1 MNQRTVRG
9 VLVSLAALAA
19 SIFPGTPA
27 QASSPMSLHCERGQA
42 TCTELQDSE
51 EAFGEGVYVGHDE
64 PSSLFYS
71 NVPGSGNR
79 MRYQLTLPTD
89 PAPRP
94 KDGRS
99 FNFQLHP
106 AFWFGM
112 ALCDTQ
118 SYPVAVSTC
127 EPDSDNNITP
137 LAKHPG
143 AAFMELQ
150 FYPPGWAPAP
160 LASSCDAHR
169 YCVAIASFS
178 LAQDP
183 INGTVLNDTCR
194 RVTGLEYA
202 NYAFLTK
209 NGHPHAPPNPVQSTV
224 GTFTPSPATDLFM
237 NPGDRLSI
245 TMHDTEHGLRI
256 DVGDMTT
263 HERGFMT
270 MSARNGFGMVKYAPN
285 PSTEC
290 TNIPFDFHPMYST
303 SSEQT
308 RVIWAAH
315 SYNIAFSDEIGH
327 FDYCTSVVADP
338 TNPPF
343 GMCSTTTGKE
353 GVAGDQEAA
362 EGAPS
367 RTNPSADD
375 NFCFTAAQSTLV
387 RIDGCQGTNSGFDG
401 VPYKRLWADGNPEH
415 AGAFFFTSPRT
426 GEDFETQYSRVAFE
440 ADLPRIEIAP
450 AFQKCNRTTGV
461 NCTLIPITDDGTP
474 ADFYPFYSI
483 GQRGGQCMWTLA
495 SDIPGFTSND
505 FGKNAQF
512 GSLLS
517 LEYLDAVAGHGAT
530 LHRFNDFRGVMSN
543 PCPAGHDEDQEGGGD
558 NG

>member
-1 MNQRTVRG
+1 MTKQTIKG
-9 VLVSLAALAA
+9 ALVSLAAVAA
-19 SIFPGTPA
+19 SISPGTPVH
-27 QASSPMSLHCERGQA
+27 ASSPMALHCERGQA
-42 TCTELQDSE
+42 TCTEVQDSE

-64 PSSLFYS
+64 PSNLFYS

-89 PAPRP
+89 PAPVP
-94 KDGRS
+94 KNGRS
-99 FNFQLHP
+99 FNAQLHP

-112 ALCDTQ
+112 AMCDTQ
-118 SYPVAVSTC
+118 SYPVQVSTC
-127 EPDSDNNITP
+127 EPDSDNNIQP

-160 LASSCDAHR
+160 LGSSCDAHR

-178 LAQDP
+178 LSEDP
-183 INGTVLNDTCR
+183 IAGTVLNNACSA
-194 RVTGLEYA
+194 VTGLEYA

-224 GTFTPSPATDLFM
+224 ATFTPNPATDLFM
-237 NPGDRLSI
+237 NPGDNVSV
-245 TMHDTEHGLRI
+245 TMRDTEHGLRI
-256 DVGDMTT
+256 NVRDRTT
-263 HERGFMT
+263 HEQGFMT
-270 MSARNGFGMVKYAPN
+270 MSAKNGFGMVKYAPA

-327 FDYCTSVVADP
+327 FDYCTSVAPD
-338 TNPPF
+338 TSNPPF
-343 GMCSTTTGKE
+343 GKCIGQE
-353 GVAGDQEAA
+353 GVVGDQEPA
-362 EGAPS
+362 EGPPTAA
-367 RTNPSADD
+367 NPQADD

-387 RIDGCQGTNSGFDG
+387 RFSGCQGTNTGFDG
-401 VPYKRLWADGNPEH
+401 VPYKRLWADGNPDH
-415 AGAFFFTSPRT
+415 AGAFFFTSPLT
-426 GEDFETQYSRVAFE
+426 GEEFDTQYSRTAFE

-450 AFQKCNRTTGV
+450 AFQNCNRTTGA
-461 NCTLIPITDDGTP
+461 NCTLIPVTDDGTP
-474 ADFYPFYSI
+474 ANFYPFYSI

-495 SDIPGFTSND
+495 SDIPGFTTND

-517 LEYLDAVAGHGAT
+517 LEYLRFGGGGST
-530 LHRFNDFRGVMSN
+530 LHRFNDFRGIISN
-543 PCPAGHDEDQEGGGD
+543 PCPAGNGDDQQGD
-558 NG
+558 NN

>member
-1 MNQRTVRG
+1 MKFHRVRAAMLTAG
-9 VLVSLAALAA
+9 ALAVA
-19 SIFPGTPA
+19 LVPSTPVVHA
-27 QASSPMSLHCERGQA
+27 AAHANLHCEKGTA
-42 TCTELQDSE
+42 ICAELQDSE

-64 PSSLFYS
+64 PSLLFYS

-79 MRYQLTLPTD
+79 MRAELTLPTD
-89 PAPRP
+89 PRPVP

-127 EPDSDNNITP
+127 APDSDSNIAT
-137 LAKHPG
+137 LQTHPG

-150 FYPPGWAPAP
+150 FYPPGWAAAP
-160 LASSCDAHR
+160 FGSSCDGRR

-178 LAQDP
+178 LAEDP
-183 INGTVLNDTCR
+183 INGTFLNDACASQ
-194 RVTGLEYA
+194 TGIEYA
-202 NYAFLTK
+202 NYAFLTR
-209 NGHPHAPPNPVQSTV
+209 NGHPHAVPNPVQSTLA
-224 GTFTPSPATDLFM
+224 TFTPNPATDLFM

-245 TMHDTEHGLRI
+245 SMRDTSHGLRI
-256 DVGDMTT
+256 DVTDHSSGG
-263 HERGFMT
+263 HGFMT
-270 MSARNGFGMVKYAPN
+270 MSADNGFGMVKYVTN

-315 SYNIAFSDEIGH
+315 SYNVAFSDEIGH
-327 FDYCTSVVADP
+327 FDYCTSVVPDP
-338 TNPPF
+338 TRPPF
-343 GMCSTTTGKE
+343 KKCAGDE
-353 GVAGDQEAA
+353 GVAGDREPAD
-362 EGAPS
+362 
-367 RTNPSADD
+367 ADD
-375 NFCFTAAQSTLV
+375 TFCFSANQSTLV
-387 RIDGCQGTNSGFDG
+387 PITGCQGTNAGFDG
-401 VPYKRLWADGNPEH
+401 VPYKPLWADGNPDH

-450 AFQKCNRTTGV
+450 ASNNCIRSTGL

-483 GQRGGQCMWTLA
+483 GSMNGQCHWSLA
-495 SDIPGFTSND
+495 NDIPGFTTND

-512 GSLLS
+512 GPLLL
-517 LEYLDAVAGHGAT
+517 LEYLRFGGGGTT
-530 LHRFNDFRGVMSN
+530 LHRFNDFRGVISN
-543 PCPAGHDEDQEGGGD
+543 PCLASEDGGD
-558 NG
+558 QDSGGNA